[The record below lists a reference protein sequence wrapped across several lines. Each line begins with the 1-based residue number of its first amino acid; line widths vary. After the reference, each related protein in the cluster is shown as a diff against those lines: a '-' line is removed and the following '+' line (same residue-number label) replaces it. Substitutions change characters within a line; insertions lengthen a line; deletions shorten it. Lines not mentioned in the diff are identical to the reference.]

1 MKFKVNK
8 LLITILVIIFTIDE
22 YSYAFEKSCPFL
34 LVDKQTNENHFLDF
48 YLNGIDSDTEIK
60 ELKDYG
66 EFKKGLEGH
75 QVFGDVRLEK
85 LRNGISNKLNEI
97 YIQVPEFAEHLY
109 SLILNLNWELRDEP
123 RPRSIGCYYPPSTPI
138 NLYNFHLLP
147 LIQLSQNEFYSDS
160 PRQWSYIDIISI
172 WTKLFLSLKPKI
184 QTAAIFHKVLNSYYN
199 PQYSNYIH
207 SDNLRID
214 IDEYR
219 QRAQDT
225 LGFLFAMNEDSSIL
239 NYMSKKDS
247 ECKKC
252 GFSPANLDRST
263 PRIKPRLRYTWSQP
277 IEYSF
282 PQQQTVYIKYLS
294 FDEFQKSK
302 EICRS
307 IEAKM
312 LTYWPLFVKDLKTMN
327 MRVLEEIKRY
337 RVIHPED
344 EELQNIKL
352 KNYAIIGDLD
362 LASGAGRNFE
372 SSLTPLTFIE
382 SKKMHY
388 QSVSYVI
395 YNKENTSISI
405 DWTKT
410 INFKQFQ
417 QAATIVKEQYGHYLE
432 MGQRCSQSQ
441 FDWELA
447 SQFKNISVN

>member
-1 MKFKVNK
+1 MKFKVSQ
-8 LLITILVIIFTIDE
+8 LLAVMVIIFTFDE
-22 YSYAFEKSCPFL
+22 YSYTFEQSCPFL
-34 LVDKQTNENHFLDF
+34 LIDKQTNENHFLDF

-109 SLILNLNWELRDEP
+109 SLILNLSWELREEP
-123 RPRSIGCYYPPSTPI
+123 RPRSMGCYHPPSPPV

-147 LIQLSQNEFYSDS
+147 LIQLTEKEFYYNN
-160 PRQWSYIDIISI
+160 PRKWSNSYIISI

-199 PQYSNYIH
+199 PQWSNYIH
-207 SDNLRID
+207 GDNLQVS
-214 IDEYR
+214 IDEYM
-219 QRAQDT
+219 QRAQVT
-225 LGFLFAMNEDSSIL
+225 LAFLFAMNEDSSIL

-247 ECKKC
+247 ECKQC
-252 GFSPANLDRST
+252 GFSPAILDRST
-263 PRIKPRLRYTWSQP
+263 PRIKPSLRYTWNQP

-282 PQQQTVYIKYLS
+282 PEQQTVYIKYLS
-294 FDEFQKSK
+294 FDEFQKTK

-307 IEAKM
+307 IESKM
-312 LTYWPLFVKDLKTMN
+312 LTYWPLFVKDLKVMN
-327 MRVLEEIKRY
+327 LKILDEIKKY

-344 EELQNIKL
+344 EALQYIKL
-352 KNYAIIGDLD
+352 KNYAITGDLD
-362 LASGAGRNFE
+362 LSSRAGRNFE

-388 QSVSYVI
+388 QSVSYVF

-405 DWTKT
+405 DWTKI

-417 QAATIVKEQYGHYLE
+417 QTATIVKEQYGGYVE

-447 SQFKNISVN
+447 GQFKNISVN